1 MPSVAL
7 LAATVANGNTDK
19 VKQCLADGV
28 DPNTRDMRGT
38 PLLHWA
44 ATNGH
49 VGVAAVLIQSG
60 ADVNAANR
68 EMCTAL
74 HVAVEGGARCNGVVE
89 LLIGKGADVNAKDE
103 IMNTPLVNAARK
115 GTREAAA
122 QLLLAGADKN
132 YAVGRLAVLQ
142 HAALSWNKPVFE
154 LLKLKG
160 AKPVAQFNEVTK
172 EDEYPHA
179 EFPVEPQE

>member
-19 VKQCLADGV
+19 VKQFLVDGV
-28 DPNTRDMRGT
+28 DANTRDMRGT

-49 VGVAAVLIQSG
+49 VGVAAALIKAG
-60 ADVNAANR
+60 ADVNAVNLER
-68 EMCTAL
+68 HTAL

-89 LLIGKGADVNAKDE
+89 LLVGKRADVHAKDE
-103 IMNTPLVNAARK
+103 ILNTPLVNAARK

-132 YAVGRLAVLQ
+132 YVVGRLAVLQ
-142 HAALSWNKPVFE
+142 WAAISWNKPVYE

-172 EDEYPHA
+172 EDEFPHA
-179 EFPVEPQE
+179 EFPPQE